1 MAVNISN
8 AFHRTSAQPID
19 DSLVL
24 TATQM
29 LNQDDNVMPDKYFA
43 ISKTDGCLYLYDKSA
58 TANQTTGK
66 YTKFEGGG
74 SVTSVKVGTTTYTP
88 TSGVIS
94 LPEYIRSTSSVPQTV
109 YAQAN
114 TPFFIGNNSST
125 DIYLGYYKY
134 TGDFVG
140 GIGMKNVGNDVFK
153 PHFYDGT
160 DKYELALKSD
170 IPTTL
175 DSVSDGTTRKLSN
188 YLPLSGGTVTGSLTV
203 NEQIYNNNINASDG
217 NGMLAYKPSDWSYVS
232 NTQWGLGATN
242 CQGVIRSNATN
253 LIHSKN
259 GTSYSI
265 VDTSN
270 SAVGGGVGTHISK
283 QNVKTGDYILIT
295 INSYTSWMLSF
306 RVRLYANY
314 VCDEYIISGYNYGS
328 SYWYSPT
335 VMLANTDG
343 TARNVK
349 FGYTSQ
355 NHLWVA
361 IPNNNY
367 YGCDIIDV
375 VNGYTQVSSDGLFTL
390 TETSTLSGTTQT
402 TVSASPF
409 AKSSETGYKLDVS
422 SSRDELYLRNKSNTI
437 ISTLREV
444 LPPAKWD
451 FQQMDAFSITL
462 LKLSGYTNG
471 VNVSYTLILGNN
483 KVVTTRAEWTA
494 GHSPNTTYGIPITM
508 TYKQDY
514 IGIPITY
521 SGASASTKVGNCA
534 ASNRTFGLAN
544 FASLGTQGNRIA
556 VGGSGTGWYLIIG
569 YGTILS

>member
-1 MAVNISN
+1 MAVSISN
-8 AFHRTSAQPID
+8 AFHRTSAQPVD

-29 LNQDDNVMPDKYFA
+29 LNQNDNVMPDKYFA
-43 ISKTDGCLYLYDKSA
+43 VSKTDGCLYLYDKSA
-58 TANQTTGK
+58 TPNQTTGK

-94 LPEYIRSTSSVPQTV
+94 LPAYLPLSSTGSTVWCTSSDTPV
-109 YAQAN
+109 Y
-114 TPFFIGNNSST
+114 FGGNSST
-125 DIYLGYYKY
+125 ETYIGFKKDTGQTMGY
-134 TGDFVG
+134 
-140 GIGMKNVGNDVFK
+140 IGVKEVSGTAH
-153 PHFYDGT
+153 PYFYDSSS
-160 DKYELALKSD
+160 KELALKSD

-175 DSVSDGTTRKLSN
+175 DSVSDGTTRKLAN
-188 YLPLSGGTVTGSLTV
+188 YLPLSGGTVTGNLTV
-203 NEQIYNNNINASDG
+203 NGSFNNNNINATDG
-217 NGMLAYKPSDWSYVS
+217 NGMLAYKPSSWSYVS
-232 NTQWGLGATN
+232 SSQWGVGATN
-242 CQGVIRSNATN
+242 CQGVIRSNDNA

-259 GTSYSI
+259 GTAYKI
-265 VDTSN
+265 LDTSN
-270 SAVGGGVGTHISK
+270 TAVGGSVGTHISK

-295 INSYTSWMLSF
+295 INSYTTWMLSF

-343 TARNVK
+343 TARSVK

-355 NHLWVA
+355 YHLWVA

-409 AKSSETGYKLDVS
+409 AKSSETGYSISYQGGDLLLNNKAGTVISRLQDVLVPETW
-422 SSRDELYLRNKSNTI
+422 DNYNISN
-437 ISTLREV
+437 
-444 LPPAKWD
+444 
-451 FQQMDAFSITL
+451 
-462 LKLSGYTNG
+462 LKIGILILSGYTNG
-471 VNVSYTLILGNN
+471 VNISYVDIIGQNSVSNR
-483 KVVTTRAEWTA
+483 KSEWTA
-494 GHSPNTTYGIPITM
+494 GYSPNTTYGIPISM
-508 TYKQDY
+508 GYKLKY
-514 IGIPITY
+514 IGIPITF
-521 SGASASTKVGNCA
+521 SGASASTKVGNCQEN
-534 ASNRTFGLAN
+534 NRTFGLSN
-544 FASLGTQGNRIA
+544 FTLGYDSYHIA
-556 VGGSGTGWYLIIG
+556 VGAAGSGYYLIIG
-569 YGTILS
+569 YKDD